1 MTWTHVC
8 YHLKS
13 FLNLVRNLQAASL
26 SNLCKLGCQ
35 NMYPLVYVNILCF
48 KTSYNHFR
56 HFMPTH
62 SPVFVVS
69 KQGVKL
75 GGCIWACQSQY
86 TILDGHLLPDWSP
99 EKKTEK
105 NFSSS
110 ATPYTISATMLTS
123 IKLRQRRKFLRVDV
137 NWPAGWGLKTI
148 RVPTA
153 LK

>member
-35 NMYPLVYVNILCF
+35 NMYPLIYVNIFVL
-48 KTSYNHFR
+48 KHHNHFQ

-62 SPVFVVS
+62 PPVFVVS

-75 GGCIWACQSQY
+75 GVCIWACQSQY

-99 EKKTEK
+99 EKKLKKLLLKRNTLHYFSHHV
-105 NFSSS
+105 NFNKAQAASKIP
-110 ATPYTISATMLTS
+110 ACGRKLTS
-123 IKLRQRRKFLRVDV
+123 WLRVE
-137 NWPAGWGLKTI
+137 NY
-148 RVPTA
+148 
-153 LK
+153 